1 MSFIND
7 YQPEE
12 YKVAFNCS
20 DGKHEMVIKG
30 ARTTKTSTGKQMLE
44 VGFGVKEGA
53 VLISTTYVERMVE
66 GDYFNQNMTK
76 FFDAFKIQR
85 GNFDFKTWVGKMGA
99 GEFVHTTSEWTDQYG
114 QPKTTVKCEC
124 KYFYTEN
131 TPEASAPVQSK
142 PQTKAAENNTA
153 SDFPEDIPF

>member
-12 YKVAFNCS
+12 YKVSFNCS
-20 DGKHEMVIKG
+20 DGKHEMVIRG
-30 ARTTKTSTGKQMLE
+30 ARVVKAKSGSQMLE
-44 VGFGVKEGA
+44 IGFGVKEGSN
-53 VLISTTYVERMVE
+53 LITASYVERMVE
-66 GDYFNQNMTK
+66 GDYFNQNVTR

-99 GEFVHTTSEWTDQYG
+99 GEFVHNTFEWTDSYG
-114 QPKTTVKCEC
+114 QQKTTVKCEC
-124 KYFYTEN
+124 KYFYTDS
-131 TPEASAPVQSK
+131 TPEVAAPSK
-142 PQTKAAENNTA
+142 PKAQPKPAENNG